1 MEPVTERDIRSSF
14 INCSKGDA
22 KRLPVPR
29 DLDDRPWDDL
39 DFLGWSDPSF
49 PGRCYVV
56 VPRDGRLVGV
66 ALRYETGGYRRAQM
80 CTVCMTTHANGGVS
94 LMTARKSGES
104 GRRGN
109 SIGTYMRRSR
119 LLALRAPE
127 EVARTGQ
134 AVPRGSRTRGEDRAG
149 PRQPRRLHL
158 EGLRLIDPT
167 PTRHAAR

>member
-56 VPRDGRLVGV
+56 VPRDGGLVGV

-109 SIGTYMRRSR
+109 SIGTYMCADLACSLYARRKKSPAMGR
-119 LLALRAPE
+119 QYREDLEPE
-127 EVARTGQ
+127 ERIARVRDNLD
-134 AVPRGSRTRGEDRAG
+134 AF
-149 PRQPRRLHL
+149 
-158 EGLRLIDPT
+158 I
-167 PTRHAAR
+167 ARVYG